1 MLEPSNRVGRQ
12 PCTLG
17 EPVLGDAASTPKSSH
32 VLTEA
37 TLLGSGQPRYLL
49 VGGWFVGGWFVGGWL
64 VGGCLVVVGHL
75 VIGVAS
81 RSCLS
86 THDANMTNHRE
97 RLKGSAVGLRR
108 RPRLV
113 VLRGLA
119 RPARF
124 VDEPVQRLAD

>member
-37 TLLGSGQPRYLL
+37 TLLRSGQPRYLL
-49 VGGWFVGGWFVGGWL
+49 VGGWLVGGL